1 TQADIDAGVVS
12 NTAIAI
18 GQDPQGVDVQ
28 DISGTAVDNDDPTI
42 TNLPENAKI
51 ALLLKGILQDEIPD
65 GQAQIGET
73 IRYEYTIMNM
83 GDVPLSNV
91 WIEDAMV
98 GLDMNSGTINLPIG
112 AMDST
117 TFSATYVI
125 TQADIIAGNVSNQAT
140 VYGTTPLGR
149 VVQDLS
155 HETNPLEDGMTVV
168 GVDGC
173 VLKVFNA
180 VAPNSGS
187 EFEKILYIR
196 GIDCYPDNSVQIFDR
211 WGVKV
216 FEVDGYDNNAKAF
229 RGISEGRV
237 TVNQSKGLP
246 NGTYFYVINYVD
258 KDGNGLNKSGYL
270 HLIND

>member
-1 TQADIDAGVVS
+1 M
-12 NTAIAI
+12 
-18 GQDPQGVDVQ
+18 
-28 DISGTAVDNDDPTI
+28 
-42 TNLPENAKI
+42 
-51 ALLLKGILQDEIPD
+51 KGILQDENQD

-73 IRYEYTIMNM
+73 IKYSYTVMNM
-83 GDVPLSNV
+83 GDVPLSNI
-91 WIEDAMV
+91 WIEDEMV
-98 GLDMNSGTINLPIG
+98 GHGMSEGSISLAAG
-112 AMDST
+112 AIDDST
-117 TFSATYVI
+117 FSSTYSL

-140 VYGTTPLGR
+140 VFGTTPLGR

-155 HETNPLEDGMTVV
+155 HETNPLEDGFTVV

-173 VLKVFNA
+173 VLNVFNA

-216 FEVDGYDNNAKAF
+216 FEVDGYDNNTKAF

-258 KDGNGLNKSGYL
+258 KDGKGFNKSGYL